1 MMVIVDQE
9 GLFVQLTPLRR
20 RVERVRDAPSGV
32 ECLRGAPGG
41 VERVGVAARQTSS

>member
-20 RVERVRDAPSGV
+20 RVERV
-32 ECLRGAPGG
+32 
-41 VERVGVAARQTSS
+41 GVAARQTSS